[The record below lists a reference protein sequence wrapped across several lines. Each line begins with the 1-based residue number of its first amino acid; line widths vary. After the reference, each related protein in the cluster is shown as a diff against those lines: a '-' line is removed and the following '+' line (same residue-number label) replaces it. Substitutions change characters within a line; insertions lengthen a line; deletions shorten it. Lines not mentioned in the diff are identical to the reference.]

1 MVRVDFN
8 LKTEIFMKESFMKE
22 LCMEKVHIIGK
33 TAANILVQIKIYFIG
48 NYKNGEKEGFGII
61 NYKNGIIY

>member
-33 TAANILVQIKIYFIG
+33 TAANILV
-48 NYKNGEKEGFGII
+48 
-61 NYKNGIIY
+61 